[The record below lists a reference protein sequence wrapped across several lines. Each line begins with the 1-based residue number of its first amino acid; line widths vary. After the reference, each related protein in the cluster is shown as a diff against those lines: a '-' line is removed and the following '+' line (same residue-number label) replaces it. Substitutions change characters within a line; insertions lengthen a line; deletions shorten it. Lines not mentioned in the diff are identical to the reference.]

1 MMKKNKMM
9 KLFKW
14 TLGFLGMFALFLIVT
29 FYAETPKYEYKV
41 VPLHSDFGSYYH
53 EKLQISRTKKA
64 RPDNEEKLVRYS
76 QGKTEF
82 AVLYIHGFGAS
93 RAEGEEV
100 TDQLAKDLKANL
112 YYVRLPGH
120 GTNLEDH
127 RDTTFAEIIQ
137 DSETAFLEFEK
148 LGKKTILIGTS
159 MGGLI
164 CTYLAAKYPEKVH
177 ALILVSPFYDFTSP
191 WGGIY
196 QFSWG
201 KNFAHLVMGKIRKST
216 QEQKQDPAS
225 AFWYRDQY
233 LAAVQ
238 NLSDL
243 REYILGTDPFS
254 KITSPVLLFYYYKN
268 EQEQDKSAS
277 VPSMLNAFG
286 KLNHNGKASPFN
298 KAVKVETGD
307 HVLFSK
313 YMKSDKDLILKET
326 KEFIQKVFLLKR

>member
-1 MMKKNKMM
+1 MKI
-9 KLFKW
+9 LKW
-14 TLGFLGMFALFLIVT
+14 VLGILGTFALFLVVT
-29 FYAETPKYEYKV
+29 FYAETPKYEYKTAS
-41 VPLHSDFGSYYH
+41 LHSDFDAYYK
-53 EKLQISRTKKA
+53 EKLKISQEKKA
-64 RPDNEEKLVRYS
+64 RPNNEEKLVRYS
-76 QGKTEF
+76 PGKTEY
-82 AVLYIHGFGAS
+82 AILYIHGFGAS

-127 RDTTFAEIIQ
+127 RDATFQEILQ
-137 DSETAFLEFEK
+137 DSETALLETEK
-148 LGKKTILIGTS
+148 LGNKTILIGTS

-164 CTYLAAKYPEKVH
+164 STYLAAKYPERVQ
-177 ALILVSPFYDFTSP
+177 ALIVGSPFYDFTSAL
-191 WGGIY
+191 GGIY

-201 KNFAHLVMGKIRKST
+201 KDFAHLVMGKIRKST
-216 QEQKQDPAS
+216 EEQKRDPAS

-254 KITSPVLLFYYYKN
+254 KISSPVLLFYYYKN
-268 EQEQDKSAS
+268 DKEQDASAS
-277 VPSMLNAFG
+277 VQSMLNAF
-286 KLNHNGKASPFN
+286 KKVNENGKASPLN
-298 KAVKVETGD
+298 KAVKIELGN

-313 YMKSDKDLILKET
+313 YMKSDKELILKEE
-326 KEFIQKVFLLKR
+326 KEFLKKVFETKK

>member
-1 MMKKNKMM
+1 MKI
-9 KLFKW
+9 LKW
-14 TLGFLGMFALFLIVT
+14 VLGILGTFALFLVVT
-29 FYAETPKYEYKV
+29 FYAETPKYEYKTAS
-41 VPLHSDFGSYYH
+41 LHSDFDAYYK
-53 EKLQISRTKKA
+53 EKLKISQEKKA
-64 RPDNEEKLVRYS
+64 RPNNEEKLVRYS
-76 QGKTEF
+76 PGKTEY
-82 AVLYIHGFGAS
+82 AILYIHGFGAS

-127 RDTTFAEIIQ
+127 RDATFQEILQ
-137 DSETAFLEFEK
+137 DSETALLETEK
-148 LGKKTILIGTS
+148 LGNKTILIGTS

-164 CTYLAAKYPEKVH
+164 STYLAAKYPERVH
-177 ALILVSPFYDFTSP
+177 ALILGSPFYDFTSAL
-191 WGGIY
+191 GGIY

-201 KNFAHLVMGKIRKST
+201 KDFAHLVMGKIRKST
-216 QEQKQDPAS
+216 EEQKRDPAS

-254 KITSPVLLFYYYKN
+254 KISSPVLLFYYYKN
-268 EQEQDKSAS
+268 DKEQDASAS
-277 VPSMLNAFG
+277 VQSMLNAF
-286 KLNHNGKASPFN
+286 KKVNENGKASPLN
-298 KAVKVETGD
+298 KAVKIELGN

-313 YMKSDKDLILKET
+313 YMKSDKELILKEE
-326 KEFIQKVFLLKR
+326 KEFLKKVFETKK

>member
-1 MMKKNKMM
+1 MKI
-9 KLFKW
+9 LKW
-14 TLGFLGMFALFLIVT
+14 ALGILGTFALFLVVT
-29 FYAETPKYEYKV
+29 FYAGTPKYEYKT
-41 VPLHSDFGSYYH
+41 VPIHSDFNTYYK
-53 EKLQISRTKKA
+53 EKLKISQEKKA
-64 RPDNEEKLVRYS
+64 RPNNEEKLVRYS
-76 QGKTEF
+76 PGKTEY
-82 AVLYIHGFGAS
+82 AILYIHGFGAS

-127 RDTTFAEIIQ
+127 RDTTFQEILQ
-137 DSETAFLEFEK
+137 DSETALLETEK
-148 LGKKTILIGTS
+148 LGNKTILIGTS

-164 CTYLAAKYPEKVH
+164 STYLAAKYPERVH
-177 ALILVSPFYDFTSP
+177 ALILGSPFYDFTSVL
-191 WGGIY
+191 GGIY

-201 KNFAHLVMGKIRKST
+201 KEFAHLVMGKVRKST
-216 QEQKQDPAS
+216 EEQKRDPAS

-254 KITSPVLLFYYYKN
+254 KISSPVLLFYYYKN
-268 EQEQDKSAS
+268 DKEQDASAS
-277 VPSMLNAFG
+277 VQSMLNAF
-286 KLNHNGKASPFN
+286 KKVNENGKASPLN
-298 KAVKVETGD
+298 KAVKIELGN

-313 YMKSDKDLILKET
+313 YMKSDKELILKEE
-326 KEFIQKVFLLKR
+326 KEFLKKVFETKK

>member
-1 MMKKNKMM
+1 MKI
-9 KLFKW
+9 LKW
-14 TLGFLGMFALFLIVT
+14 VLGILGTFALFLVVT
-29 FYAETPKYEYKV
+29 FYAETPKYEYKTAS
-41 VPLHSDFGSYYH
+41 LHSDFDAYYK
-53 EKLQISRTKKA
+53 EKLKISQEKKA
-64 RPDNEEKLVRYS
+64 RPNNEEKLVRYS
-76 QGKTEF
+76 PGKTEY
-82 AVLYIHGFGAS
+82 AILYIHGFGAS

-127 RDTTFAEIIQ
+127 RDATFQEILQ
-137 DSETAFLEFEK
+137 DSETALLETEK
-148 LGKKTILIGTS
+148 LGNKTILIGTS

-164 CTYLAAKYPEKVH
+164 STYLAAKYPERVQ
-177 ALILVSPFYDFTSP
+177 ALILGSPFYDFTSAL
-191 WGGIY
+191 GGIY

-201 KNFAHLVMGKIRKST
+201 KDFAHLVMGKIRKST
-216 QEQKQDPAS
+216 EEQKRDPAS

-254 KITSPVLLFYYYKN
+254 KISSPVLLFYYYKN
-268 EQEQDKSAS
+268 DKEQDASAS
-277 VPSMLNAFG
+277 VQSMLNAF
-286 KLNHNGKASPFN
+286 KKVNENGKASPLN
-298 KAVKVETGD
+298 KAVKIELGN

-313 YMKSDKDLILKET
+313 YMKSDKELILKEE
-326 KEFIQKVFLLKR
+326 KEFLKKVFETKK